1 MSRFGAKWKTAAGRE
16 GDEAEGS
23 ETELRGYKPGIVE
36 EPAPPIAPTVCYVL
50 EREGGGWRP
59 SIYEIDPRALVKHGK
74 RIHTHEP
81 DLRALAWEQI
91 ARHFEER
98 SK

>member
-1 MSRFGAKWKTAAGRE
+1 MLGARKGIEMKAG
-16 GDEAEGS
+16 AI
-23 ETELRGYKPGIVE
+23 KE
-36 EPAPPIAPTVCYVL
+36 EPVPEHEPLIAYVL

-59 SIYEIDPRALVKHGK
+59 SIYEIDPRMLVKHG
-74 RIHTHEP
+74 RRVHTHEP